1 MKCATL
7 LYNIFISYNVIYV
20 NIQSSSTRPS
30 MSLFDG
36 TDHFTLLEF
45 PLCNIIKHCIH
56 FHCYADDTQ
65 LYLSTK
71 PDDTNQVVKLQA
83 CFKDIKSG
91 YLCSRVNSIFFY
103 QHKVKNI
110 LSRYDAEKLVPAFV
124 SFTLDKL

>member
-20 NIQSSSTRPS
+20 NMQSSSTSPS

-71 PDDTNQVVKLQA
+71 LDDTNQVVKLQA
-83 CFKDIKSG
+83 CFKDIKVWIPVLSCKFHFLLSAQSQK
-91 YLCSRVNSIFFY
+91 YPLSI
-103 QHKVKNI
+103 
-110 LSRYDAEKLVPAFV
+110 
-124 SFTLDKL
+124 